1 MSSSVTFDT
10 AAFLREFFPSATHM
24 HGWLA
29 EAGLRTEK
37 AAVFKW
43 WHRSSVPADSFA
55 VVLALLEMDRGP
67 ISLVRFLK
75 DAE

>member
-1 MSSSVTFDT
+1 MSSPVTFDT
-10 AAFLREFFPSATHM
+10 AAFLRDFWPSATLM

-43 WHRSSVPADSFA
+43 WQRNAIPADSFA

-67 ISLVRFLK
+67 ISLARFLK

>member
-1 MSSSVTFDT
+1 
-10 AAFLREFFPSATHM
+10 M

-43 WHRSSVPADSFA
+43 WQRNAIPADSFA

-67 ISLVRFLK
+67 ISLARFLK